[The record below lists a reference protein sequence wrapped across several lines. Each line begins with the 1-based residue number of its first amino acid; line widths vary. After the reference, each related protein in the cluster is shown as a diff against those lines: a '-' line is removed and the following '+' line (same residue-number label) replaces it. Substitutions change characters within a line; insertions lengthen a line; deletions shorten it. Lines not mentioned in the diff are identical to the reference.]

1 MNTRTKLYARNAQR
15 NFRGGFSLIELLLV
29 LVILATLT
37 AIIAPR
43 FTSRSK
49 QARVTAAKTD
59 ISRLEL
65 LLDSFEIDTGRL
77 PTSDEGLDAL
87 LEEPSNVTNWQG
99 PYLKKNA
106 LPKDPWGN
114 EYVYEY
120 PGKNNTSS
128 YDLSSHGPDGKQGG
142 DDDVTN
148 WSEDK

>member
-1 MNTRTKLYARNAQR
+1 MNTRTRNISR
-15 NFRGGFSLIELLLV
+15 TSPRGFSLIELLLV

-49 QARVTAAKTD
+49 QARITAAKTD

-65 LLDSFEIDTGRL
+65 LLDSFEVDTGRL
-77 PTSDEGLDAL
+77 PTTDEGLQAL

-99 PYLKKNA
+99 PYLKKDA

-114 EYVYEY
+114 EYIYTY

-128 YDLSSHGPDGKQGG
+128 YDLASYGPDGKQGG
-142 DDDVTN
+142 DDDVVN
-148 WSEDK
+148 WSEDN

>member
-1 MNTRTKLYARNAQR
+1 MNTYTNKNHHLAPR
-15 NFRGGFSLIELLLV
+15 GFSLIELLLV

-59 ISRLEL
+59 IANLEL
-65 LLDSFEIDTGRL
+65 MLDAFEIDTGRL
-77 PTSDEGLDAL
+77 PTSDEGLQAL
-87 LEEPSNVTNWQG
+87 IEEPSNVTGWQG
-99 PYLKKNA
+99 PYPKKLT

-114 EYVYEY
+114 AYIYEQ

-128 YDLSSHGPDGKQGG
+128 YDIYSYGPDGKQGG
-142 DDDVTN
+142 DDDVAN
-148 WSEDK
+148 WAEDE